1 MQGLC
6 MFIVMLSV
14 PSLLTANKISVEFAE
29 RRV

>member
-1 MQGLC
+1 MLGLC

-14 PSLLTANKISVEFAE
+14 TSLLNANKISVEFAE